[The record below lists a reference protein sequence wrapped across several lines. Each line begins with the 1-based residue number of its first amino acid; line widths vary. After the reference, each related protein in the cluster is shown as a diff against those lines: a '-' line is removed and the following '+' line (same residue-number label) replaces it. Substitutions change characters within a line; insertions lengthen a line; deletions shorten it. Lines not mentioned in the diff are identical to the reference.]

1 MGLSKKER
9 RAAKFK
15 SVFEPI
21 DSTFPK
27 NDSIAKVISGNWKQ
41 LLLICALSL
50 IVYFNGIKAD
60 FVSDDYATIINSQT
74 ILSTAYFS
82 DPGVT
87 FTGSAVV
94 NFFVAAVFGKN
105 NPIPFHLTNLFL
117 FELVLLLAFIV
128 VTKIYNEKLAFT
140 ATLIFAFL
148 PINVEAV
155 TWISGKPYLL
165 GAISFLASFLAFLK
179 WFKKRNLVNMT
190 ILVASVVFA
199 CFCFGPRGLVVLL
212 LFLLY
217 WLCFGAKSKSELIK
231 VVTTILSVLAVG
243 VLIFLPM
250 IMTRLSVVAASGGG
264 VWDKFYEPWF
274 QYPTSV
280 TKYLQLILFPIDL
293 TLYHTMLQVI
303 PNWLNWLVL
312 VLYVLTTFYFYLRGN
327 INLAF
332 AMAFV
337 FIVSAGS
344 MTPLKVSWM
353 VAERYMFLGGLGI
366 AIVLALMLEN
376 FSEKLNLFKWLL
388 TAILISFFGYR
399 IFLRNINWQTNH
411 NLWVNTCQVSPN
423 SHNAWNNIG
432 DDYDKLK
439 QYENAVKGFTQ
450 STVVKNDYADAYHNR
465 ANIFFKI
472 NRLDLARDSYLTA
485 LKYNPGLYQSY
496 VALIQ
501 VAMSENKVEEA
512 FSYGNTLLK
521 YQPNNPLVHYI
532 FGVLYKQIGK
542 SEEAKKAF
550 TKALQIDPNFNQARI
565 QLSSTT

>member
-1 MGLSKKER
+1 
-9 RAAKFK
+9 
-15 SVFEPI
+15 
-21 DSTFPK
+21 
-27 NDSIAKVISGNWKQ
+27 
-41 LLLICALSL
+41 
-50 IVYFNGIKAD
+50 
-60 FVSDDYATIINSQT
+60 
-74 ILSTAYFS
+74 
-82 DPGVT
+82 
-87 FTGSAVV
+87 
-94 NFFVAAVFGKN
+94 
-105 NPIPFHLTNLFL
+105 
-117 FELVLLLAFIV
+117 
-128 VTKIYNEKLAFT
+128 
-140 ATLIFAFL
+140 
-148 PINVEAV
+148 
-155 TWISGKPYLL
+155 
-165 GAISFLASFLAFLK
+165 
-179 WFKKRNLVNMT
+179 
-190 ILVASVVFA
+190 
-199 CFCFGPRGLVVLL
+199 
-212 LFLLY
+212 
-217 WLCFGAKSKSELIK
+217 
-231 VVTTILSVLAVG
+231 
-243 VLIFLPM
+243 
-250 IMTRLSVVAASGGG
+250 
-264 VWDKFYEPWF
+264 
-274 QYPTSV
+274 
-280 TKYLQLILFPIDL
+280 
-293 TLYHTMLQVI
+293 MLQVI